1 MKDSVKSTLTCLLLS
16 VLFFTGKAQEKA
28 EEFLEL
34 IPPVPGTICG
44 IKRSFADDYQ
54 FKIMEVTSLI
64 TQVLSR
70 DYEMAMEKQSLTN
83 DNQNLYEM
91 TIKSDEELNAMSEAE
106 KEAWALQLA
115 KQFEAMDSSP
125 DKANELSRQNKAQ
138 WEWWAS
144 HTESWDK
151 TRSNHI
157 SQLSKEYIL
166 LLTQVNDSRKK
177 QKQKLQEANSKFR
190 DLENQINEGERE
202 IVAIPNIEA
211 NWDRKTQ
218 LIEKQRLLYMELCK
232 IKSPYILDY
241 YNECQKNLKILMP
254 VYNRMSEIE
263 TEMGNLYTGKEGC
276 FPQRKKS
283 LHEILEHLDKLSDLF
298 AHSGF
303 NKFSEEY

>member
-1 MKDSVKSTLTCLLLS
+1 MKNSAKPALTFLLLS
-16 VLFFTGKAQEKA
+16 VLFLQAVAQEKA

-34 IPPVPGTICG
+34 IPPVPSTICG
-44 IKRSFADDYQ
+44 INRSFADEYQ
-54 FKIMEVTSLI
+54 FKISEVTSLI
-64 TQVLSR
+64 TQVLNR
-70 DYEMAMEKQSLTN
+70 DYEMAMENQSLTN
-83 DNQNLYEM
+83 DNQNLFEM
-91 TIKSDEELNAMSEAE
+91 MIKSDEELNAMSEAE
-106 KEAWALQLA
+106 KEAWSLQLA

-125 DKANELSRQNKAQ
+125 DKANELGTQNNAQ

-144 HTESWDK
+144 HTENWDK
-151 TRSNHI
+151 TRSSHI

-166 LLTQVNDSRKK
+166 LLARVNDSREK

-190 DLENQINEGERE
+190 DLENQINEGEKE

-211 NWDRKTQ
+211 NWDRKSQ

-241 YNECQKNLKILMP
+241 YEECRKNLKTLMP

-263 TEMGNLYTGKEGC
+263 TGMGNFYTGKEGS

-298 AHSGF
+298 THAGF
-303 NKFSEEY
+303 NKF

>member
-1 MKDSVKSTLTCLLLS
+1 MKDSVKSALTFLLLS
-16 VLFFTGKAQEKA
+16 VLFLHAAAQEKA

-44 IKRSFADDYQ
+44 INRSFADEYQ
-54 FKIMEVTSLI
+54 FKISELTSLI

-70 DYEMAMEKQSLTN
+70 DYEMALENVSLTN
-83 DNQNLYEM
+83 GNQNLYEM

-106 KEAWALQLA
+106 KEAWSLQLA
-115 KQFEAMDSSP
+115 KQFEAMDNSP
-125 DKANELSRQNKAQ
+125 DKANELSTQNNAQ

-144 HTESWDK
+144 HPESWDK
-151 TRSNHI
+151 TRNSHI

-166 LLTQVNDSRKK
+166 LLARVNDSREK
-177 QKQKLQEANSKFR
+177 QKQKLQEAKSKFP

-218 LIEKQRLLYMELCK
+218 LIEKQRLLFMERCRK
-232 IKSPYILDY
+232 KSPYILEY
-241 YNECQKNLKILMP
+241 YKECRKNLKTLMP

-263 TEMGNLYTGKEGC
+263 TEMGKFYTGKEGS

-283 LHEILEHLDKLSDLF
+283 LHEILEFLDKLSDLF
-298 AHSGF
+298 THAGF
-303 NKFSEEY
+303 NKYSEEY